1 MIAKVIVDNKSKQVD
16 KPFDYLVPPD
26 MEDVIGIGSRVL
38 VPFGQ
43 ANRTLEGFCMGLSE
57 TSEAE
62 NLKPVIRLAND
73 IRAFDQDMLKVIEW
87 MHKKYLTPYLDI
99 IHTIVPAGTAVK
111 SHEWI
116 VLENETEEKS
126 EIRKSIIAF
135 LKANDNAV
143 EYAALKEH
151 IGRDIK
157 NQVREMIANGT
168 LRRENRQS
176 VGVRDKKQRCVRL
189 KVTADEA
196 FEEIER
202 LPKTATVQAAML
214 EYLAGSEYVT
224 VTELFENAGGGTA
237 SLNTLCKKGLA
248 EIFETV
254 VYRDPFANRL
264 YERSEKMTP
273 TAEQQKAID
282 AINASVKSGDGKKF
296 LLHGVTGSGKTEVF
310 MQSIE
315 YALSLGKTAV
325 VLVPEISLT
334 PQAVSRFKSR
344 FGDNVAIF
352 HSALSQ
358 GERYDQWKRIKM
370 GGADI
375 VIGARSAIFTPLK
388 NIGIIIM
395 DEEHSDTYK
404 SEMSP
409 RYHAREVA
417 AYRATQSGAALVL
430 ASATPG
436 IESFYKA
443 QSGEYELLTMQKRY
457 NNNIMPEIHIVDMR
471 AELARGN
478 KNMLSGR
485 LYNEIKANLEKGEQT
500 ILFLNRRGFSS
511 FVSCRTCGYV
521 PECENC
527 NISLTYHKFINRLKC
542 HYCGFERDNYTV
554 CPVCGSKY
562 IRYFGGGTQRVEE
575 EIHRLF
581 PDATTIRMDMD
592 TTGKKQSH
600 EKILETFEKKKID
613 LLIGTQMV
621 AKGLDF
627 ENVTLV
633 GVITADTMLH
643 LNDYRSAERTFALL
657 EQVSGRAGRGSKLG
671 RAVIQT
677 YTPEHEAVSLVKA
690 HDYESFYESE
700 IPERELM
707 WYPPYCSM
715 IAVYFTSEDEG
726 KTAQSSRYF
735 AQQVGGIKEMGQKVQ
750 VLGPIPCAVSR
761 IKNKYRYQIIFKC
774 EDDEQ
779 LGEILAAAE
788 MKTRENKDYEGVSIV
803 IDKSPGMIY

>member
-1 MIAKVIVDNKSKQVD
+1 MIAKIIVAGKSKQVD
-16 KPFDYLVPPD
+16 RPFDYLVPTD
-26 MEDVIGIGSRVL
+26 LENEIGIGSRVL

-43 ANRTLEGFCMGLSE
+43 GNREVEGFCMGLGE
-57 TSEAE
+57 TTDSKR
-62 NLKPVIRLAND
+62 LKSIIRLAND
-73 IRAFDQDMLKVIEW
+73 IRAFDEDMLDVIEW

-99 IHTIVPAGTAVK
+99 IHSIVPAGTALK

-116 VLENETEEKS
+116 ILENETEEKS
-126 EIRKSIIAF
+126 EIRRSIIAY
-135 LKANDNAV
+135 LKANDNAM
-143 EYAALKEH
+143 EYIALKQAM
-151 IGRDIK
+151 GRDIQK
-157 NQVREMIANGT
+157 QVREMVREGT
-168 LRRENRQS
+168 LRREYRQS
-176 VGVRDKKQRCVRL
+176 TNVRDKKQRCVRL
-189 KVTADEA
+189 TITPEEA

-202 LPKTATVQAAML
+202 LPSRARVQAAML
-214 EYLAGSEYVT
+214 EYLAGEEYLT
-224 VTELFENAGGGTA
+224 TTELQEMAGGSA
-237 SLNTLCKKGLA
+237 STINTLCRKGLA

-264 YERSEKMTP
+264 FEKSEKMTP

-282 AINASVKSGDGKKF
+282 AINSSIKSGDGKSF

-315 YALSLGKTAV
+315 YALSQKKTAI

-358 GERYDQWKRIKM
+358 GERYDQWKRIKD

-417 AYRATQSGAALVL
+417 AYRAAQSGAALVL
-430 ASATPG
+430 ASATPSV
-436 IESFYKA
+436 ESYYKA
-443 QSGEYELLTMQKRY
+443 QSGEYELLTMNKRY
-457 NNNIMPEIHIVDMR
+457 NNNIMPEIHLVDMR
-471 AELARGN
+471 SELAKGN
-478 KNMLSGR
+478 KSMLSGR
-485 LYNEIKANLEKGEQT
+485 LYNEIKTNLEKGEQT

-542 HYCGFERDNYTV
+542 HYCGFERDNYTI
-554 CPVCGSKY
+554 CPACGSKY

-581 PDATTIRMDMD
+581 PNATTIRMDMD

-600 EKILETFEKKKID
+600 EKILETFEKEKID

-643 LNDYRSAERTFALL
+643 VNDYRSAERTFALL
-657 EQVSGRAGRGSKLG
+657 EQVSGRAGRGRKLG

-677 YTPEHEAVSLVKA
+677 YTPEHEAVSLVKE
-690 HDYESFYESE
+690 HDYATFYESE
-700 IPERELM
+700 IAERKLL
-707 WYPPYCSM
+707 WYPPFCDM
-715 IAVYFTSEDEG
+715 IGVYFQSEDEG
-726 KTAQSSRYF
+726 KTAQASRYF
-735 AQQVGGIKEMGQKVQ
+735 AKTIGDIKELGQKVQ
-750 VLGPIPCAVSR
+750 VLGPIPSAISK

-774 EDDEQ
+774 EDDEA
-779 LGEILAAAE
+779 LGEILAKAE
-788 MKTRENKDYEGVSIV
+788 TETRANKDYEGVSIV

>member
-1 MIAKVIVDNKSKQVD
+1 MIAKVIVDNRSKQVD
-16 KPFDYLVPPD
+16 KPFDYLVPAD
-26 MEDVIGIGSRVL
+26 MENEIVTGSRVL

-43 ANRTLEGFCMGLSE
+43 SNRHVEGFCIGLGERSE
-57 TSEAE
+57 SKR
-62 NLKPVIRLAND
+62 LKSIIRLAND
-73 IRAFDQDMLKVIEW
+73 IRAFDDDMLGLIEW

-99 IHTIVPAGTAVK
+99 IHAIVPAGTALK
-111 SHEWI
+111 SREWI
-116 VLENETEEKS
+116 ILENEKEEKS
-126 EIRKSIIAF
+126 EIRKGIIAY
-135 LKANDNAV
+135 LKANDNAA
-143 EYAALKEH
+143 EYTDLKQA
-151 IGRDIK
+151 IGRDIQ
-157 NQVREMIANGT
+157 NQVREMVKEGT
-168 LRRENRQS
+168 LRREYRQS
-176 VGVRDKKQRCVRL
+176 VNVRDKKQRCVRL
-189 KVTADEA
+189 LVTPEEA
-196 FEEIER
+196 YEEVER
-202 LPKTATVQAAML
+202 LSKRAPVQAAML
-214 EYLAGSEYVT
+214 EYLAAEEYLT
-224 VTELFENAGGGTA
+224 TTELQEMAGGSSATI
-237 SLNTLCKKGLA
+237 NTLCRKGLI

-254 VYRDPFANRL
+254 VYRDPFKNKL
-264 YERSEKMTP
+264 YEHSEKMTP
-273 TAEQQKAID
+273 TAEQKKAID
-282 AINASVKSGDGKKF
+282 AINASVKNSDAKHF
-296 LLHGVTGSGKTEVF
+296 LLRGVTGSGKTEVF

-315 YALSLGKTAV
+315 YALSLGKTAI

-358 GERYDQWKRIKM
+358 GERYDQWKRIKD

-417 AYRATQSGAALVL
+417 AYRAAKSGAALVL
-430 ASATPG
+430 ASATPSV
-436 IESFYKA
+436 ESFYNA
-443 QSGEYELLTMQKRY
+443 QNGKYELLTMQKRY
-457 NNNIMPEIHIVDMR
+457 NNNIMPEIYLADMR
-471 AELARGN
+471 TELAKGN
-478 KNMLSGR
+478 KSMLSGR

-527 NISLTYHKFINRLKC
+527 NISLTYHKFIDRLKC
-542 HYCGFERDNYTV
+542 HYCGFERDNYTI

-562 IRYFGGGTQRVEE
+562 IRHFGGGTQRVEE

-581 PDATTIRMDMD
+581 PEASTIRMDMD

-600 EKILETFEKKKID
+600 EKILEKFEKEKID

-657 EQVSGRAGRGSKLG
+657 EQVSGRAGRGKKLG

-677 YTPEHEAVSLVKA
+677 YTPEHEAVNLVRE
-690 HDYESFYESE
+690 HDYIGFYESE
-700 IPERELM
+700 IAERKLL
-707 WYPPYCSM
+707 WYPPFSKM
-715 IAVYFTSEDEG
+715 IGVYFSSEDEG

-735 AQQVGGIKEMGQKVQ
+735 AKALGDIKEMGQKIQ
-750 VLGPIPCAVSR
+750 VLGPIPAAVSK
-761 IKNKYRYQIIFKC
+761 IQNKYRYQIIFKC
-774 EDDEQ
+774 EDDEK
-779 LGEILAAAE
+779 LGEALAKAE
-788 MKTRENKDYEGVSIV
+788 AETRGNKDYEGVSIV

>member
-1 MIAKVIVDNKSKQVD
+1 MIAKIIVAGRSKQVD
-16 KPFDYLVPPD
+16 KPFDYLVPTD
-26 MEDVIGIGSRVL
+26 LENEIGIGSRVL

-43 ANRTLEGFCMGLSE
+43 SNREVEGFCVELGD
-57 TSEAE
+57 TTDAKK
-62 NLKPVIRLAND
+62 LKPIIRLAND
-73 IRAFDQDMLKVIEW
+73 IRAFDEDMLSVIEW

-99 IHTIVPAGTAVK
+99 IHAIVPAGTALK

-116 VLENETEEKS
+116 ILENETEEKS
-126 EIRKSIIAF
+126 EIRKSIIAY
-135 LKANDNAV
+135 LKANDNAM
-143 EYAALKEH
+143 EYTALKQA
-151 IGRDIK
+151 IGRDI
-157 NQVREMIANGT
+157 QSQIREMASIGT
-168 LRRENRQS
+168 LRREYRQS
-176 VGVRDKKQRCVRL
+176 ATVRDKKQRCVRL
-189 KVTADEA
+189 MVTPEEA

-202 LPKTATVQAAML
+202 LPSRARVQAAML
-214 EYLAGSEYVT
+214 EYLAGEEYLT
-224 VTELFENAGGGTA
+224 TAELQELAGGTA
-237 SLNTLCKKGLA
+237 ATINTLCRKGLA

-254 VYRDPFANRL
+254 VYRDPFADKL
-264 YERSEKMTP
+264 FEKSEKMTP

-282 AINASVKSGDGKKF
+282 AINASIKNGDGKQF

-315 YALSLGKTAV
+315 YALSQKKTAI

-358 GERYDQWKRIKM
+358 GERYDQWKRIKD

-417 AYRATQSGAALVL
+417 AYRAAQSGAALVL
-430 ASATPG
+430 ASATPSV
-436 IESFYKA
+436 ESYYKA
-443 QSGEYELLTMQKRY
+443 QTGDYKLLEMKSRY
-457 NNNIMPEIHIVDMR
+457 NNNIMPEIHLVDMR
-471 AELARGN
+471 SELARGN
-478 KNMLSGR
+478 KSMLSGR
-485 LYNEIKANLEKGEQT
+485 LYNEIKENLEKGEQT

-542 HYCGFERDNYTV
+542 HYCGFERDNYTI
-554 CPVCGSKY
+554 CPACGSKY

-600 EKILETFEKKKID
+600 EKILSKFEKEKID

-633 GVITADTMLH
+633 GVVTADTMLH
-643 LNDYRSAERTFALL
+643 VNDYRSAERTFALL
-657 EQVSGRAGRGSKLG
+657 EQVSGRAGRGKKLG

-677 YTPEHEAVSLVKA
+677 YTPEHEAVSLVKE
-690 HDYESFYESE
+690 HDYKTFYESE
-700 IPERELM
+700 IAERNLL
-707 WYPPYCSM
+707 WYPPFCNM
-715 IAVYFTSEDEG
+715 IGVYFQSEDEG
-726 KTAQSSRYF
+726 ATAQASRYF
-735 AQQVGGIKEMGQKVQ
+735 AKAIGDIKEIGQKVQ
-750 VLGPIPCAVSR
+750 VLGPIPAAISR
-761 IKNKYRYQIIFKC
+761 INNKYRYQIIFKC
-774 EDDEQ
+774 EDDEK
-779 LGEILAAAE
+779 LGEVLARAE
-788 MKTRENKDYEGVSIV
+788 METRGNKDYEGVSIV

>member
-16 KPFDYLVPPD
+16 RAFDYLVPAD
-26 MEDVIGIGSRVL
+26 LENEIGIGSRVL

-43 ANRTLEGFCMGLSE
+43 GNREVEGFCMGLSE
-57 TSEAE
+57 TTDAKR
-62 NLKPVIRLAND
+62 LKSIIRPAND
-73 IRAFDQDMLKVIEW
+73 IRAFDAEMLSLIEW

-99 IHTIVPAGTAVK
+99 IHAIVPAGTALK

-116 VLENETEEKS
+116 ILENETEEKS
-126 EIRKSIIAF
+126 QIRKSIIAL
-135 LKANDNAV
+135 LKANDNAM
-143 EYAALKEH
+143 EYTALKQAV
-151 IGRDIK
+151 GRDIQ
-157 NQVREMIANGT
+157 NQIREMAASGT
-168 LRRENRQS
+168 LRREYRQS
-176 VGVRDKKQRCVRL
+176 VSVRDKKQRCVRL
-189 KVTADEA
+189 AVTPDEA

-202 LPKTATVQAAML
+202 LPKSATVQAAML
-214 EYLAGSEYVT
+214 DYLSGSEYVT
-224 VTELFENAGGGTA
+224 VAELLENAGGATA
-237 SLNTLCKKGLA
+237 SLNTLCRKGLA

-254 VYRDPFANRL
+254 AYRDPFANKL
-264 YERSEKMTP
+264 FEKTEKMTP
-273 TAEQQKAID
+273 TAEQEKAID
-282 AINASVKSGDGKKF
+282 AINASVKNGDGKRF

-315 YALSLGKTAV
+315 YALSQGKTAV

-358 GERYDQWKRIKM
+358 GERYDQWKRIKD

-417 AYRATQSGAALVL
+417 AYRAAQSGAALVL
-430 ASATPG
+430 ASATPSV
-436 IESFYKA
+436 ESFYKA
-443 QSGEYELLTMQKRY
+443 QTGEYELLEMKSRY

-471 AELARGN
+471 SELARGN
-478 KNMLSGR
+478 KSMLSGR
-485 LYNEIKANLEKGEQT
+485 LYNEIKSNLEKGEQT

-542 HYCGFERDNYTV
+542 HYCGFERDNYTE
-554 CPVCGSKY
+554 CPACGSKY

-581 PDATTIRMDMD
+581 PNASTIRMDMD

-600 EKILETFEKKKID
+600 EKILEKFEKEKID

-643 LNDYRSAERTFALL
+643 VNDYRSAERTFALL
-657 EQVSGRAGRGSKLG
+657 EQVSGRAGRGRKLG

-677 YTPEHEAVSLVKA
+677 YTPEHEAVSLVEA
-690 HDYESFYESE
+690 HDYQSFYDSE
-700 IPERELM
+700 IAERELL
-707 WYPPYCSM
+707 WYPPFCDM

-735 AQQVGGIKEMGQKVQ
+735 AKEVGDIKEMGQKVQ

-774 EDDEQ
+774 EDDEK